1 MIRYPLVTPHILS
14 VRKLRK
20 LLTVLSIDKLDAGDT
35 RREVADAGMPGLRLV
50 IQPKPSGTKSWCVRY
65 RYGGRPR
72 KLTLGTYPVV
82 DLVKAR
88 ERAKDALEAIERGED
103 PAAEMKVAKTI
114 QHAPKA
120 DRDAFGVLVRR
131 WLDSYVIPNTR
142 SWWETAR
149 LLGLHVVRGETRTKG
164 LPVFREVPGGIVA
177 RWAERPVTK
186 IRRRDIHELLDVSK
200 ARGGRTVV
208 NRELGTLK
216 RFFNWCVDAEIIET
230 SPAFRL
236 AKPLAEGKRTRILSD
251 TELNLVWRA
260 AEIEGFPF
268 GDIVRLLILTAQRRG
283 EVAGLLRPELDTKA
297 KAWIL
302 PPERTKNGLPHLV
315 PLTTTSIAILEGAPK
330 IVGEDHLYGLGG
342 RTPFSGFSRGK
353 ARLDERITKLAKADD
368 PRATDMPEW
377 NLHDL
382 RRTVATGM
390 ARLGVLPHVVEAV
403 LNHVSGSKAGVA
415 GIYNLWTYET
425 EKREA
430 LELWAR
436 HVRKIA
442 DPPKARG
449 PRRPRGRRISYGVVD
464 PLGSRTA
471 G

>member
-1 MIRYPLVTPHILS
+1 VGWVEICSDLIRYPLVTPLLLS

-20 LLTVLSIDKLDAGDT
+20 LLTVLSIDKLTAGEA
-35 RREVADAGMPGLRLV
+35 RREIADAGMPGLRLI
-50 IQPKPSGTKSWCVRY
+50 IQPKPSDTKSWCVRY
-65 RYGGRPR
+65 RYAGRPR

-88 ERAKDALEAIERGED
+88 ERAKDALERLERGQD
-103 PAAEMKVAKTI
+103 PAAEKKIANAA
-114 QHAPKA
+114 QHAPKT
-120 DRDAFGVLVRR
+120 DRDAFGILVRR
-131 WLDSYVIPNTR
+131 WLDSHVIPNTR

-149 LLGLHVVRGETRTKG
+149 LLGLHVVPGETRPAD

-177 RWAERPVTK
+177 RWAERPVSK
-186 IRRRDIHELLDVSK
+186 IRRRDIHELLDASK
-200 ARGGRTVV
+200 ARGGRTIV
-208 NRELGTLK
+208 NRELGALK
-216 RFFNWCVDAEIIET
+216 RFFNWCVDAEIVDI
-230 SPAFRL
+230 SPTFRL
-236 AKPLAEGKRTRILSD
+236 AKPLAESKRTRILSD
-251 TELNLVWRA
+251 AELRLVWRA

-283 EVAGLLRPELDTKA
+283 EVAGLVRPEIDVRA

-315 PLTTTSIAILEGAPK
+315 PLSTTAVAIISGAPK
-330 IVGEDHLYGLGG
+330 IVDEDHLYGLGG

-353 ARLDERITKLAKADD
+353 ARLDERIAKLAKEED
-368 PRATDMPEW
+368 PRAKDMPEW

-415 GIYNLWTYET
+415 GIYNLWTYEH

-430 LELWAR
+430 LELWSR
-436 HVRKIA
+436 HVRKLSERKLEA
-442 DPPKARG
+442 KSRSRARE
-449 PRRPRGRRISYGVVD
+449 RERI
-464 PLGSRTA
+464 
-471 G
+471 